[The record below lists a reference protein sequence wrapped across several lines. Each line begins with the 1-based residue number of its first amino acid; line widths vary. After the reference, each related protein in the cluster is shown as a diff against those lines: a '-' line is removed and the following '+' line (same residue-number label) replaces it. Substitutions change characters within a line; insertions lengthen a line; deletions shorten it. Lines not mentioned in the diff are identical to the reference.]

1 MIKFY
6 MSEVTGK
13 LGTLQESRSM
23 KSDIIF
29 FATAEAEKGAKEKTQ
44 AFC

>member
-6 MSEVTGK
+6 MSDVTRK

-23 KSDIIF
+23 MSDIIF
-29 FATAEAEKGAKEKTQ
+29 FATAEAESGAKENVH